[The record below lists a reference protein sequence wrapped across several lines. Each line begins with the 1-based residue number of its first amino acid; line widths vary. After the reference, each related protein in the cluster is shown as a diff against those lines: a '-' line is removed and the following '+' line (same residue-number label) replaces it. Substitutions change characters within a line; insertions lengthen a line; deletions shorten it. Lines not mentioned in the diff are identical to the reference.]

1 MNIRKNIDYSAM
13 FAALDAALNAE
24 LPQMK
29 LCCELG
35 RIVCSRPEKGAAVA
49 AAEYLHCRFPDASG
63 FSPRNLRRMR
73 EFYRMYED
81 TPELLTLAMEIS
93 WTQNVVILEVDM
105 ELEERRWY
113 LRAAGRFGWSKV
125 ELQRKIDYSEIARN
139 STNLRFRAILS
150 AIGMSW
156 SVRSM
161 IRILFL
167 CHGNIC
173 RSPMAEFIMKDLV
186 KKAGLEQN
194 IQIESAATSTEAIG
208 NPVYPPARRKL
219 SEHGIDCSGKRA
231 RQLLNSDYEK
241 YDLLIG
247 MDRAN
252 LRSMYRICGGDFADK
267 MHLLMDFTDRPGEV
281 ADPWYTDD
289 FDTTWRDVEEGC
301 RGLLHH
307 IQLQS
312 AIHGGDF

>member
-49 AAEYLHCRFPDASG
+49 AAEHLHSRFPDASG

-81 TPELLTLAMEIS
+81 TPELLALAMEIS
-93 WTQNVVILEVDM
+93 WTQNVVILEADM
-105 ELEERRWY
+105 EPWNSREKSILTPIWK
-113 LRAAGRFGWSKV
+113 S
-125 ELQRKIDYSEIARN
+125 N

-150 AIGMSW
+150 AIATSW

-186 KKAGLEQN
+186 KKARVGGYQHRGDR
-194 IQIESAATSTEAIG
+194 QSGVSAGSPQAVRAWHRLFRQTSPATSEQRLREVRPSDWHGSSQPAEYVPDLRRRFCRQDAPADGLYQPSRRGGRSVG
-208 NPVYPPARRKL
+208 NQQFMEVI
-219 SEHGIDCSGKRA
+219 SE
-231 RQLLNSDYEK
+231 
-241 YDLLIG
+241 
-247 MDRAN
+247 
-252 LRSMYRICGGDFADK
+252 
-267 MHLLMDFTDRPGEV
+267 
-281 ADPWYTDD
+281 
-289 FDTTWRDVEEGC
+289 
-301 RGLLHH
+301 
-307 IQLQS
+307 
-312 AIHGGDF
+312 